1 MTVEEFVDN
10 SEDFDM
16 YEYKLKWND
25 YNVYEVWLK
34 SCEYSCTG
42 YPQYALEKDGEIRL
56 SGRDNK
62 NHGRISLHL
71 RGRLDFR
78 PHRKVEK
85 CS

>member
-1 MTVEEFVDN
+1 MTIEEFVDN

-42 YPQYALEKDGEIRL
+42 YPQYALEKDGEIRE
-56 SGRDNK
+56 STHEETIEIMDAFPYTYEE
-62 NHGRISLHL
+62 
-71 RGRLDFR
+71 D
-78 PHRKVEK
+78 
-85 CS
+85 

>member
-1 MTVEEFVDN
+1 MTIEEFVDN

-34 SCEYSCTG
+34 SCEYSCIG

-56 SGRDNK
+56 SELEETIEIMDAFPYT
-62 NHGRISLHL
+62 
-71 RGRLDFR
+71 D
-78 PHRKVEK
+78 EED
-85 CS
+85 

>member
-1 MTVEEFVDN
+1 MTIEEFVDN

-42 YPQYALEKDGEIRL
+42 YPQYALEKDGEIRE
-56 SGRDNK
+56 STHEETIEIMR
-62 NHGRISLHL
+62 SLPYS
-71 RGRLDFR
+71 DD
-78 PHRKVEK
+78 ED
-85 CS
+85 

>member
-1 MTVEEFVDN
+1 MPIEEFVDN

-56 SGRDNK
+56 SELEETIKIMDAFPYTYEE
-62 NHGRISLHL
+62 
-71 RGRLDFR
+71 D
-78 PHRKVEK
+78 
-85 CS
+85 

>member
-1 MTVEEFVDN
+1 MTIEEFVDN

-42 YPQYALEKDGEIRL
+42 YPQYALEKDGEIRE
-56 SGRDNK
+56 STHEETIEIMR
-62 NHGRISLHL
+62 SLPYS
-71 RGRLDFR
+71 D
-78 PHRKVEK
+78 EED
-85 CS
+85 

>member
-1 MTVEEFVDN
+1 MTIEEFVDN

-42 YPQYALEKDGEIRL
+42 YPQYALEKDDEIRL
-56 SGRDNK
+56 SELEETIKIMDAFPYT
-62 NHGRISLHL
+62 
-71 RGRLDFR
+71 D
-78 PHRKVEK
+78 EED
-85 CS
+85 

>member
-1 MTVEEFVDN
+1 MTIEEFVDS

-42 YPQYALEKDGEIRL
+42 CPQYALEKDAEIRE
-56 SGRDNK
+56 STHEETIEIMR
-62 NHGRISLHL
+62 SLPYS
-71 RGRLDFR
+71 D
-78 PHRKVEK
+78 EED
-85 CS
+85 

>member
-1 MTVEEFVDN
+1 MTIEEFVDN

-56 SGRDNK
+56 SESEETIKIMDTFPYT
-62 NHGRISLHL
+62 
-71 RGRLDFR
+71 D
-78 PHRKVEK
+78 EED
-85 CS
+85 

>member
-1 MTVEEFVDN
+1 
-10 SEDFDM
+10 M

-56 SGRDNK
+56 SELEETIEIMR
-62 NHGRISLHL
+62 SLPYF
-71 RGRLDFR
+71 DD
-78 PHRKVEK
+78 ED
-85 CS
+85 